1 MKCRCLK
8 IEKIKMLKIK
18 SIKYTT
24 MRPKIFLFGIITLFF
39 ISCKKDS
46 PIQVTTKDYCA
57 AVDTVTGIMVHDIF
71 SPPVAS
77 RIYLY
82 PNVAAY
88 EIMAQN
94 STKYISLEGQLK
106 GLEPIPKLDVKS
118 GVNKNLAALIA
129 HIEVSKQLIF
139 SEEALEKYRDV
150 LYKKWEDEN
159 PKEFEVSKEYA
170 LKVADHIKKWMGKD
184 NYKQTRTYSKFSVY
198 SDQPGRWQPTPPSY
212 MDGVEP
218 HWGEIRTL
226 VMDSASQFK
235 PKAPFPFSTD
245 KNSDFYKQ
253 AKETYDV
260 GNLISGKLKEVET
273 TKSALIP
280 EESSIAT
287 FWDCN
292 PYATVTQ
299 GHMTFAKKKNTPD
312 AHWINITK
320 IALKQSNSNFETTV
334 FTFTKTSIGIFES
347 FISCW
352 DEKYRSNVVRPETY
366 INQNI
371 DENWRPQLQTPPF
384 PEYTSG
390 HSVVSTCS
398 SIILTTIFGDNFSY
412 VDNSEFYFGLPD
424 RRFKS
429 FKQAAEEASISRLY
443 GGIHYRAAIENGV
456 VQGTNIGNF
465 INKKLKM
472 TK

>member
-1 MKCRCLK
+1 MKCLQLK
-8 IEKIKMLKIK
+8 NNLMTNKISK
-18 SIKYTT
+18 SNN
-24 MRPKIFLFGIITLFF
+24 MNSKIFLLGLVMLFLT
-39 ISCKKDS
+39 SCKKET
-46 PIQVTTKDYCA
+46 PIKVTTDDFCA

-77 RIYLY
+77 RIYVY

-94 STKYISLEGQLK
+94 NTKYESLQGQLK
-106 GLEPIPKLDVKS
+106 GLDSIPKLDPKS

-139 SEEALEKYRDV
+139 SEEALEKYRDS
-150 LYKKWEDEN
+150 LYEKWGVEN
-159 PKEFEVSKEYA
+159 QKEFDVSKEYA
-170 LKVADHIKKWMGKD
+170 LKVVDRIKMWMGKD
-184 NYKQTRTYSKFSVY
+184 NYKQTRTSSKFSVY

-235 PKAPFPFSTD
+235 PKAPYPFSTD
-245 KNSDFYKQ
+245 KNSAFYKE

-260 GNLISGKLKEVET
+260 GNLISEKLIEVE
-273 TKSALIP
+273 KNQSKPIP
-280 EESSIAT
+280 EESAIAS

-292 PYATVTQ
+292 PYATVIQ
-299 GHMTFAKKKNTPD
+299 GHMMFAKKKNTPD

-320 IALKQSNSNFETTV
+320 IALKKSKSDFETTV
-334 FTFTKTSIGIFES
+334 FAYTKTSIGIFES

-352 DEKYRSNVVRPETY
+352 EEKYRSNVVRPETY

-384 PEYTSG
+384 PEYVSG
-390 HSVVSTCS
+390 HSVVSSCS
-398 SIILTTIFGDNFSY
+398 AIILTSIFGDNFSY
-412 VDNSEFYFGLPD
+412 IDDSEVSFGLPK
-424 RRFKS
+424 RSFKS
-429 FKQAAEEASISRLY
+429 FKQAAAEASISRLY

-456 VQGTNIGNF
+456 VQGNNIGNY
-465 INKKLKM
+465 INGKLKM
-472 TK
+472 LKK

>member
-1 MKCRCLK
+1 MKCLQLK
-8 IEKIKMLKIK
+8 NDLKTNRIIKPNNMNSKIYL
-18 SIKYTT
+18 
-24 MRPKIFLFGIITLFF
+24 LGLIILFF
-39 ISCKKDS
+39 TSCKKDT
-46 PIQVTTKDYCA
+46 PIKVTTDDFCA

-77 RIYLY
+77 RIYVY

-94 STKYISLEGQLK
+94 NTKYESLQGQLK
-106 GLEPIPKLDVKS
+106 GLDSIPKLDPKS

-139 SEEALEKYRDV
+139 SEEALEKYRDS
-150 LYKKWEDEN
+150 LYEKWGSEN
-159 PKEFEVSKEYA
+159 QKEFDVSKEYA
-170 LKVADHIKKWMGKD
+170 LKVVDRIKMWMGKD
-184 NYKQTRTYSKFSVY
+184 NYKQTRTFSKFSVHA
-198 SDQPGRWQPTPPSY
+198 DQAGRWQPTPPSY

-235 PKAPFPFSTD
+235 PIAAYPFSTD
-245 KNSDFYKQ
+245 KNSAFYKD

-260 GNLISGKLKEVET
+260 GNLISEKLVEVE
-273 TKSALIP
+273 KNSSKPIP
-280 EESSIAT
+280 EESAIAS

-292 PYATVTQ
+292 PYATVIQ
-299 GHMTFAKKKNTPD
+299 GHMMFAKKKNTPD

-320 IALKQSNSNFETTV
+320 IALKKSKSDFETTV
-334 FTFTKTSIGIFES
+334 FAYTKTSIGIFES

-352 DEKYRSNVVRPETY
+352 EEKYRSNVVRPETY

-384 PEYTSG
+384 PEYVSG
-390 HSVVSTCS
+390 HSVVSSCS
-398 SIILTTIFGDNFSY
+398 AIILTSIFGDNFSY
-412 VDNSEFYFGLPD
+412 IDDSEVSFGLPK
-424 RRFKS
+424 RPFKS
-429 FKQAAEEASISRLY
+429 FKQAAAEASISRLY

-456 VQGTNIGNF
+456 AQGNNIGDY
-465 INKKLKM
+465 INNKLKM
-472 TK
+472 IKK

>member
-1 MKCRCLK
+1 MKCLQLK
-8 IEKIKMLKIK
+8 NNLMTNKIIKPNNMNSKI
-18 SIKYTT
+18 YLLGLV
-24 MRPKIFLFGIITLFF
+24 MLFF
-39 ISCKKDS
+39 TSCKKDT
-46 PIQVTTKDYCA
+46 PIKVTTDDFCA

-77 RIYLY
+77 RIYVY

-94 STKYISLEGQLK
+94 NTKYESLQGQLK
-106 GLEPIPKLDVKS
+106 GLDSIPKLDPKS

-139 SEEALEKYRDV
+139 SEEALEKYRDS
-150 LYKKWEDEN
+150 LYEKWGSEN
-159 PKEFEVSKEYA
+159 QKEFDLSKEYA
-170 LKVADHIKKWMGKD
+170 LKVVDRIKMWMGKD
-184 NYKQTRTYSKFSVY
+184 NYKQTRTFSKFSVHA
-198 SDQPGRWQPTPPSY
+198 DQAGRWQPTPPSY

-235 PKAPFPFSTD
+235 PIAPYPFSTD
-245 KNSDFYKQ
+245 KNSAFYKD

-260 GNLISGKLKEVET
+260 GNLISEKLVEVE
-273 TKSALIP
+273 KNSSKPIP
-280 EESSIAT
+280 EESAIAS

-292 PYATVTQ
+292 PYATVIQ
-299 GHMTFAKKKNTPD
+299 GHMMFAKKKNTPD

-320 IALKQSNSNFETTV
+320 IALKKSKSDFETTV
-334 FTFTKTSIGIFES
+334 FAYTKTSIGIFES

-352 DEKYRSNVVRPETY
+352 EEKYRSNVVRPETY

-384 PEYTSG
+384 PEYVSG
-390 HSVVSTCS
+390 HSVVSSCS
-398 SIILTTIFGDNFSY
+398 AIILTSIFGDNFSY
-412 VDNSEFYFGLPD
+412 IDDSEVSFGLPK
-424 RRFKS
+424 RPFKS
-429 FKQAAEEASISRLY
+429 FKQAAAEASISRLY

-456 VQGTNIGNF
+456 TQGNNIGGY
-465 INKKLKM
+465 INNKLKM
-472 TK
+472 IKK

>member
-1 MKCRCLK
+1 MKCLQLK
-8 IEKIKMLKIK
+8 NNLMTNKIIKPNNMNSKIYLLGLVML
-18 SIKYTT
+18 
-24 MRPKIFLFGIITLFF
+24 FLT
-39 ISCKKDS
+39 SCKKDT
-46 PIQVTTKDYCA
+46 PIKVTTDDFCA

-77 RIYLY
+77 RIYVY

-94 STKYISLEGQLK
+94 NTKYESLQGQLK
-106 GLEPIPKLDVKS
+106 GLDSIPKLDPKS

-139 SEEALEKYRDV
+139 SEEALEKYRDS
-150 LYKKWEDEN
+150 LYEKWGSEN
-159 PKEFEVSKEYA
+159 QKEFDLSKEYA
-170 LKVADHIKKWMGKD
+170 LKVVDRIKIWMGKD
-184 NYKQTRTYSKFSVY
+184 NYKQTRTFSKFSVHA
-198 SDQPGRWQPTPPSY
+198 DQAGRWQPTPPSY

-226 VMDSASQFK
+226 VMDSAAQFK
-235 PKAPFPFSTD
+235 PIPPYPFSTD
-245 KNSDFYKQ
+245 KNSAFYKD

-260 GNLISGKLKEVET
+260 GNLISEKLVEVE
-273 TKSALIP
+273 KNSSKPIP
-280 EESSIAT
+280 EESAIAS

-292 PYATVTQ
+292 PYATVIQ
-299 GHMTFAKKKNTPD
+299 GHMMFAKKKNTPD

-320 IALKQSNSNFETTV
+320 IALKKSKSDFETTV
-334 FTFTKTSIGIFES
+334 FAYTKTSIGIFES

-352 DEKYRSNVVRPETY
+352 EEKYRSNVVRPETY

-384 PEYTSG
+384 PEYVSG
-390 HSVVSTCS
+390 HSVVSSCS
-398 SIILTTIFGDNFSY
+398 AIILTSIFGDNFSY
-412 VDNSEFYFGLPD
+412 IDDSEVAFGLPK
-424 RRFKS
+424 RPFKS
-429 FKQAAEEASISRLY
+429 FKQAAAEASISRLY

-456 VQGTNIGNF
+456 AQGNNIGGY
-465 INKKLKM
+465 INNKLKM
-472 TK
+472 IKK

>member
-1 MKCRCLK
+1 MTNK
-8 IEKIKMLKIK
+8 IIKPNNMNSKIYLLGLVML
-18 SIKYTT
+18 
-24 MRPKIFLFGIITLFF
+24 FLT
-39 ISCKKDS
+39 SCKKDT
-46 PIQVTTKDYCA
+46 PIKVTTDDFCA

-77 RIYLY
+77 RIYVY

-94 STKYISLEGQLK
+94 NTKYESLQGQLK
-106 GLEPIPKLDVKS
+106 GLDSIPKLDPKS

-139 SEEALEKYRDV
+139 SEEALEKYRDS
-150 LYKKWEDEN
+150 LYEKWGSEN
-159 PKEFEVSKEYA
+159 QKEFDLSKEYA
-170 LKVADHIKKWMGKD
+170 LKVVDRIKMWMGKD
-184 NYKQTRTYSKFSVY
+184 NYKQTRTFSKFSVHA
-198 SDQPGRWQPTPPSY
+198 DQAGRWQPTPPSY

-235 PKAPFPFSTD
+235 PIAPYPFSTD
-245 KNSDFYKQ
+245 KNSAFYKD

-260 GNLISGKLKEVET
+260 GNLISEKLVEVE
-273 TKSALIP
+273 KNSSKPIP
-280 EESSIAT
+280 EESAIAS

-292 PYATVTQ
+292 PYATVIQ
-299 GHMTFAKKKNTPD
+299 GHMMFAKKKNTPD

-320 IALKQSNSNFETTV
+320 IALKKSKSDFETTV
-334 FTFTKTSIGIFES
+334 FAYTKTSIGIFES

-352 DEKYRSNVVRPETY
+352 EEKYRSNVVRPETY

-384 PEYTSG
+384 PEYVSG
-390 HSVVSTCS
+390 HSVVSSCS
-398 SIILTTIFGDNFSY
+398 AIILTSIFGDNFSY
-412 VDNSEFYFGLPD
+412 IDDSEVSFGLPK
-424 RRFKS
+424 RPFKS
-429 FKQAAEEASISRLY
+429 FKQAAAEASISRLY

-456 VQGTNIGNF
+456 AQGNNIGGY
-465 INKKLKM
+465 INNKLKM
-472 TK
+472 IKK

>member
-1 MKCRCLK
+1 MKSK
-8 IEKIKMLKIK
+8 I
-18 SIKYTT
+18 Y
-24 MRPKIFLFGIITLFF
+24 FLGLITLLF
-39 ISCKKDS
+39 ISCKKEA
-46 PIQVTTKDYCA
+46 PIKVTTDDFCA

-94 STKYISLEGQLK
+94 STKYNSLQGQLK
-106 GLEPIPKLDVKS
+106 GLDSIPKLDSKS

-139 SEEALEKYRDV
+139 SEEALEKYRDS
-150 LYKKWEDEN
+150 LYEKWSSEN
-159 PKEFEVSKEYA
+159 QKEFDVSKEYA
-170 LKVADHIKKWMGKD
+170 LKVVDRIKMWMGKD
-184 NYKQTRTYSKFSVY
+184 NYKQTRTSSKFSVY
-198 SDQPGRWQPTPPSY
+198 ANQPGRWQPTPPSY

-235 PKAPFPFSTD
+235 PKAPHPFSTD
-245 KNSDFYKQ
+245 KNSAFYKE

-260 GNLISGKLKEVET
+260 GNLISKKLIEVEN
-273 TKSALIP
+273 TKSKLIP
-280 EESSIAT
+280 EESAIAT

-299 GHMTFAKKKNTPD
+299 GHMMFAKKKNTPD
-312 AHWINITK
+312 AHWINIAK
-320 IALKQSNSNFETTV
+320 IALKKSNADLETTI
-334 FTFTKTSIGIFES
+334 FAYTKTSLGIFES

-352 DEKYRSNVVRPETY
+352 DEKYRTNVIRPETY
-366 INQNI
+366 INQHI

-390 HSVVSTCS
+390 HSVVSSCS
-398 SIILTTIFGDNFSY
+398 SVILTSIFGDNFSY
-412 VDNSEFYFGLPD
+412 VDDSEIPFGLPK
-424 RRFKS
+424 RSFKS
-429 FKQAAEEASISRLY
+429 FKQAAAEASISRLY
-443 GGIHYRAAIENGV
+443 GGVHYRAAIENGV
-456 VQGTNIGNF
+456 VQGTNLGNY
-465 INKKLKM
+465 INSKIKFFKS
-472 TK
+472 K

>member
-1 MKCRCLK
+1 MNCHHLKTNIMKFN
-8 IEKIKMLKIK
+8 
-18 SIKYTT
+18 
-24 MRPKIFLFGIITLFF
+24 IFLIATICCLLL
-39 ISCKKDS
+39 SCKKEKSID
-46 PIQVTTKDYCA
+46 VTTEDYCA
-57 AVDTVTGIMVHDIF
+57 TIDTITNIMVHDIF

-82 PNVAAY
+82 PNIAAY
-88 EIMAQN
+88 EIIAQSN
-94 STKYISLEGQLK
+94 PKYESLQGQLK
-106 GLEPIPKLDVKS
+106 GLDSIPKLDSKS
-118 GVNKNLAALIA
+118 GINKNLAALIA

-139 SEEALEKYRDV
+139 SEKALEKYRDS
-150 LYKKWEDEN
+150 LYGKWEEEN
-159 PKEFEVSKEYA
+159 SKEFEVSKEYG
-170 LKVADHIKKWMGKD
+170 LKVAERIKKWMGKD
-184 NYKQTRTYSKFSVY
+184 NYKQTRTFSKFSVY
-198 SDQPGRWQPTPPSY
+198 TNQPGRWQPTPPAY

-226 VMDSASQFK
+226 VLDSASQFK
-235 PKAPFPFSTD
+235 PVPPYAFSID
-245 KNSDFYKQ
+245 KNSAFYKD
-253 AKETYDV
+253 AKETYDI
-260 GNLISGKLKEVET
+260 GNLISEKLKEVEK
-273 TKSALIP
+273 TKSTMIP
-280 EESSIAT
+280 EESAIAA

-299 GHMTFAKKKNTPD
+299 GHMMFAKKKNTPD

-320 IALKQSNSNFETTV
+320 IALKKTNSNFETTV
-334 FTFTKTSIGIFES
+334 FAYTKTSIGIFES

-352 DEKYRSNVVRPETY
+352 DEKYRTNVVRPETY

-390 HSVVSTCS
+390 HSVVSSCS

-412 VDNSEFYFGLPD
+412 VDDSEVYFGLPK
-424 RRFKS
+424 RPFKS
-429 FKQAAEEASISRLY
+429 FKQAAAEASISRIY

-456 VQGTNIGNF
+456 VQGTNIANF

>member
-1 MKCRCLK
+1 MKCPQLK
-8 IEKIKMLKIK
+8 NNLMISKIIKPNKMNSKI
-18 SIKYTT
+18 YLLGLV
-24 MRPKIFLFGIITLFF
+24 MLFLT
-39 ISCKKDS
+39 SCKKDT
-46 PIQVTTKDYCA
+46 PIKVTTDDFCA

-77 RIYLY
+77 RIYVY

-94 STKYISLEGQLK
+94 NTKYESLQGQLK
-106 GLEPIPKLDVKS
+106 GLDSIPKLDPKS

-139 SEEALEKYRDV
+139 SEEALEKYRDS
-150 LYKKWEDEN
+150 LYEKWGSEN
-159 PKEFEVSKEYA
+159 QKEFDVSKEYA
-170 LKVADHIKKWMGKD
+170 LKVVDRIKIWMGKD
-184 NYKQTRTYSKFSVY
+184 NYKQTRTSSKFSVH
-198 SDQPGRWQPTPPSY
+198 SEQPGRWQPTPPSY

-226 VMDSASQFK
+226 VMDSAAQFK
-235 PKAPFPFSTD
+235 PIAPYPFSTD
-245 KNSDFYKQ
+245 KNSAFYKD

-260 GNLISGKLKEVET
+260 GNLISEKLIEVE
-273 TKSALIP
+273 KNQSKLIP
-280 EESSIAT
+280 EESAIAS

-292 PYATVTQ
+292 PYATVIQ
-299 GHMTFAKKKNTPD
+299 GHMMFAKKKNTPD

-320 IALKQSNSNFETTV
+320 IALKKSKSDFETTV
-334 FTFTKTSIGIFES
+334 FAYTKTSIGIFES

-352 DEKYRSNVVRPETY
+352 EEKYRSNVVRPETY

-384 PEYTSG
+384 PEYVSG
-390 HSVVSTCS
+390 HSVVSSCS
-398 SIILTTIFGDNFSY
+398 AIILTSIFGDNFSY
-412 VDNSEFYFGLPD
+412 IDDSEVSFGLPK
-424 RRFKS
+424 RPFKS
-429 FKQAAEEASISRLY
+429 FKQAAAEASISRLY

-456 VQGTNIGNF
+456 AQGNNIGGF
-465 INKKLKM
+465 INNKLKM
-472 TK
+472 IKK

>member
-1 MKCRCLK
+1 MTNK
-8 IEKIKMLKIK
+8 IIKPNNMNSKIYLLGLVML
-18 SIKYTT
+18 
-24 MRPKIFLFGIITLFF
+24 FLT
-39 ISCKKDS
+39 SCKKDT
-46 PIQVTTKDYCA
+46 PIKVTTDDFCA

-77 RIYLY
+77 RIYVY

-94 STKYISLEGQLK
+94 NTKYESLQGQLK
-106 GLEPIPKLDVKS
+106 GLDSIPKLDPKS

-139 SEEALEKYRDV
+139 SEEALEKYRDS
-150 LYKKWEDEN
+150 LYEKWGSEN
-159 PKEFEVSKEYA
+159 QKEFDVSKEYA
-170 LKVADHIKKWMGKD
+170 LKVVDRIKMWMGKD
-184 NYKQTRTYSKFSVY
+184 NYKQTRTFSKFSVHA
-198 SDQPGRWQPTPPSY
+198 DQAGRWQPTPPSY

-235 PKAPFPFSTD
+235 PIAPYPFSTD
-245 KNSDFYKQ
+245 KNSAFYKD

-260 GNLISGKLKEVET
+260 GNLISEKLVEVE
-273 TKSALIP
+273 KNSNKPIP
-280 EESSIAT
+280 EESAIAS

-292 PYATVTQ
+292 PYATVIQ
-299 GHMTFAKKKNTPD
+299 GHMMFAKKKNTPD

-320 IALKQSNSNFETTV
+320 IALKKSKSDFETTV
-334 FTFTKTSIGIFES
+334 FAYTKTSIGIFES

-352 DEKYRSNVVRPETY
+352 EEKYRSNVVRPETY

-384 PEYTSG
+384 PEYVSG
-390 HSVVSTCS
+390 HSVVSSCS
-398 SIILTTIFGDNFSY
+398 AIILTSIFGDNFSY
-412 VDNSEFYFGLPD
+412 IDDSEVSFGLPK
-424 RRFKS
+424 RPFKS
-429 FKQAAEEASISRLY
+429 FKQAAAEASISRLY

-456 VQGTNIGNF
+456 AQGNNIGGY
-465 INKKLKM
+465 INNKLKM
-472 TK
+472 IKK

>member
-1 MKCRCLK
+1 MNSK
-8 IEKIKMLKIK
+8 IYLLGLVM
-18 SIKYTT
+18 
-24 MRPKIFLFGIITLFF
+24 LFF
-39 ISCKKDS
+39 TSCKKDT
-46 PIQVTTKDYCA
+46 PIKVTTDDFCA

-77 RIYLY
+77 RIYVY

-94 STKYISLEGQLK
+94 NTKYESLQGQLK
-106 GLEPIPKLDVKS
+106 GLDSIPKLDPKS

-139 SEEALEKYRDV
+139 SEEALEKYRDS
-150 LYKKWEDEN
+150 LYEKWGSEN
-159 PKEFEVSKEYA
+159 QKEFDLSKEYA
-170 LKVADHIKKWMGKD
+170 LKVVDRIKMWMGKD
-184 NYKQTRTYSKFSVY
+184 NYKQTRTFSKFSVHA
-198 SDQPGRWQPTPPSY
+198 DQAGRWQPTPPSY

-235 PKAPFPFSTD
+235 PIAPYPFSTD
-245 KNSDFYKQ
+245 KNSAFYKD

-260 GNLISGKLKEVET
+260 GNLISEKLVEVE
-273 TKSALIP
+273 KNSSKPIP
-280 EESSIAT
+280 EESAIAS

-292 PYATVTQ
+292 PYATVIQ
-299 GHMTFAKKKNTPD
+299 GHMMFAKKKNTPD

-320 IALKQSNSNFETTV
+320 IALKKSKSDFETTV
-334 FTFTKTSIGIFES
+334 FAYTKTSIGIFES

-352 DEKYRSNVVRPETY
+352 EEKYRSNVVRPETY

-384 PEYTSG
+384 PEYVSG
-390 HSVVSTCS
+390 HSVVSSCS
-398 SIILTTIFGDNFSY
+398 AIILTSIFGDNFSY
-412 VDNSEFYFGLPD
+412 IDDSEVSFGLPK
-424 RRFKS
+424 RPFKS
-429 FKQAAEEASISRLY
+429 FKQAAAEASISRLY

-456 VQGTNIGNF
+456 TQGNNIGGY
-465 INKKLKM
+465 INNKLKM
-472 TK
+472 IKK

>member
-1 MKCRCLK
+1 MNSK
-8 IEKIKMLKIK
+8 IYLLGLVML
-18 SIKYTT
+18 
-24 MRPKIFLFGIITLFF
+24 FLT
-39 ISCKKDS
+39 SCKKDT
-46 PIQVTTKDYCA
+46 PIKVTTDDFCA

-77 RIYLY
+77 RIYVY

-94 STKYISLEGQLK
+94 NTKYESLQGQLK
-106 GLEPIPKLDVKS
+106 GLDSIPKLDPKS

-139 SEEALEKYRDV
+139 SEEALEKYRDS
-150 LYKKWEDEN
+150 LYEKWGSEN
-159 PKEFEVSKEYA
+159 QKEFDLSKEYA
-170 LKVADHIKKWMGKD
+170 LKVVDRIKMWMGKD
-184 NYKQTRTYSKFSVY
+184 NYKQTRTFSKFSVHA
-198 SDQPGRWQPTPPSY
+198 DQAGRWQPTPPSY

-235 PKAPFPFSTD
+235 PIAPYPFSTD
-245 KNSDFYKQ
+245 KNSAFYKD

-260 GNLISGKLKEVET
+260 GNLISEKLVEVE
-273 TKSALIP
+273 KNSNQPIP
-280 EESSIAT
+280 EESAIAS

-292 PYATVTQ
+292 PYATVIQ
-299 GHMTFAKKKNTPD
+299 GHMMFAKKKNTPD

-320 IALKQSNSNFETTV
+320 IALKKSKSDFETTV
-334 FTFTKTSIGIFES
+334 FAYTKTSIGIFES

-352 DEKYRSNVVRPETY
+352 EEKYRSNVVRPETY

-384 PEYTSG
+384 PEYVSG
-390 HSVVSTCS
+390 HSVVSSCS
-398 SIILTTIFGDNFSY
+398 AIILTSIFGDNFSY
-412 VDNSEFYFGLPD
+412 IDDSEVSFGLPK
-424 RRFKS
+424 RPFKS
-429 FKQAAEEASISRLY
+429 FKQAAAEASISRLY

-456 VQGTNIGNF
+456 AQGNNIGGY
-465 INKKLKM
+465 INNKLKM
-472 TK
+472 IKK